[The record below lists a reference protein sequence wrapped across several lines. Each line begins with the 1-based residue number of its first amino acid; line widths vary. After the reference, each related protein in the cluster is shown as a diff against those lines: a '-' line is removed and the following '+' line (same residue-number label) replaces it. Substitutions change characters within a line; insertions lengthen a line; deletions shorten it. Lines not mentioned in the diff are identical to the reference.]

1 MMPWNNT
8 MSLLMKRDVNNNN
21 NNNND
26 NLYLLSTWDCVCVLV
41 LLPQDRD
48 SHIPPD

>member
-21 NNNND
+21 DD
-26 NLYLLSTWDCVCVLV
+26 NLYLLSTWDCHRVCVGAAG
-41 LLPQDRD
+41 QERD
-48 SHIPPD
+48 SHIPLD